1 MHKRQMIVFLLAY
14 AAAIQAPFA
23 KPIVGAADVPKVFSY
38 DDYPEE
44 AVRNHWQGDVV
55 VGVTVNA
62 EGLPTAC
69 EVVRSSG
76 HQVLDDATCRI
87 VMRRARF
94 KPGTDANGKPVAD
107 RVILPPIRWR
117 MSG

>member
-1 MHKRQMIVFLLAY
+1 MLGFLLAY
-14 AAAIQAPFA
+14 AAATRTPAA
-23 KPIVGAADVPKVFSY
+23 KPDQGQANVPTLFSY

-44 AVRNHWQGDVV
+44 AVRNGWQGDVV
-55 VGVTVNA
+55 VEATVSA

-69 EVVRSSG
+69 TVVRSSG

-94 KPGTDANGKPVAD
+94 KPAINADGRPVAD
-107 RVILPPIRWR
+107 HVIIPPIRWR
-117 MSG
+117 ISG